1 MYSDEL
7 SRCGIKT
14 GAARGVCRG
23 SSLEDRRGKCTENE
37 ADWFTFPGIR
47 CCPIGEGHA
56 GETGAEDTKVK
67 RGNRENGNN
76 KGRRR
81 TRQPLLLNLILNL

>member
-1 MYSDEL
+1 M
-7 SRCGIKT
+7 
-14 GAARGVCRG
+14 
-23 SSLEDRRGKCTENE
+23 EDRRGKCTENE
-37 ADWFTFPGIR
+37 ADWFTFPGNR

-81 TRQPLLLNLILNL
+81 ARQPLNVEIERMEIIKAGGEPVSLYYLT